1 VNCGEATLC
10 APLLIRLPASDT
22 EVMSLFAEHA
32 LYTLAR
38 LLYRTDVVHD
48 AEMKQAL
55 QSRTAN
61 NTYRSQQLS
70 RVLAAAKRFQL
81 PLDGDILDLGCN
93 DGALTVQYDAPGTM
107 TGVDIDAQAIE
118 RAKARN
124 SRVTFLVGT
133 PGTLPLP
140 DASMDGIVSYDVF
153 EHVANPGD
161 ILAECRRV
169 LRPGGW
175 MLIGTWGWGHP
186 FAPHLWAT
194 MPVPWAHLLVSERTL
209 FRACRRVYHASWYR
223 PTFHDLDA
231 NGNRQKDRYT
241 QTRIDPNYLNKFKIR
256 DFEKVFR
263 DSDFAWE
270 VSVEPFGS
278 APWVAPLLK
287 TPLREYLHAYLWAVL
302 RSGRTTAA
310 ERAS

>member
-1 VNCGEATLC
+1 
-10 APLLIRLPASDT
+10 
-22 EVMSLFAEHA
+22 MSLIAEHA
-32 LYTLAR
+32 LYALAR
-38 LLYRTDVVHD
+38 MLYPTEVVHD
-48 AEMKQAL
+48 AQMKEAL
-55 QSRTAN
+55 QTLKAH
-61 NTYRSQQLS
+61 NTYRSHQVN

-81 PLDGDILDLGCN
+81 QLDGDILDLGCN
-93 DGALTVQYDAPGTM
+93 DGALTVQYDDPRTL
-107 TGVDIDAQAIE
+107 TGVDVDAQAIE

-133 PGTLPLP
+133 PMTLPLP
-140 DASMDGIVSYDVF
+140 DATMDGILCYDVF
-153 EHVANPGD
+153 EHVATPGD
-161 ILAECRRV
+161 ILEECRRV

-231 NGNRQKDRYT
+231 NGNRYKDRYT
-241 QTRIDPNYLNKFKIR
+241 QIRIDPTYLNKFKIR

-263 DSDFAWE
+263 DSGFAWD
-270 VSVEPFGS
+270 VSVEPFSS

-302 RSGRTTAA
+302 RRDRTTVA
-310 ERAS
+310 ERLS

>member
-1 VNCGEATLC
+1 MAEKANLWTT
-10 APLLIRLPASDT
+10 LLIRLRASDT
-22 EVMSLFAEHA
+22 EVMSVVAEHT

-38 LLYRTDVVHD
+38 LLYRTEVVHD

-55 QSRTAN
+55 QSLKAN
-61 NTYRSQQLS
+61 NTYRSQQVN
-70 RVLAAAKRFQL
+70 RMLAATKRFQL

-93 DGALTVQYDAPGTM
+93 DGALTVQYDAPRTL
-107 TGVDIDAQAIE
+107 TGIDIDAQAIE
-118 RAKARN
+118 RAKARH

-140 DASMDGIVSYDVF
+140 DASLDGILCYDVF
-153 EHVANPGD
+153 EHVAKPD
-161 ILAECRRV
+161 EVLAECRRV

-223 PTFHDLDA
+223 PTYHDLDA
-231 NGNRQKDRYT
+231 NGNRHKDRYT

-263 DSDFAWE
+263 DSGFAWE

-278 APWVAPLLK
+278 APWIAPLLK
-287 TPLREYLHAYLWAVL
+287 TPLREYLHSYLWAVL
-302 RSGRTTAA
+302 RRDRTTPAD
-310 ERAS
+310 